1 MQVTAQFAVL
11 GDLSAIRKVKFE
23 GPAVMNLHPIHTIND
38 GWFAPIAAMYSQ
50 FESYALRVE
59 KMFDE
64 LIKLGGSDL
73 VVAMLNIGQR
83 LSGDLGWANGRY
95 AYGLKHSFSAGDHGP
110 NLAMVAVHFT
120 DWAFQ
125 MAMDEGEYGKLDFEH
140 KEFDEFI
147 QSLRDNLQALK

>member
-1 MQVTAQFAVL
+1 MKVTAKFAVL
-11 GDLSAIRKVKFE
+11 GDLRAIRKVAFE
-23 GPAVMNLHPIHTIND
+23 GPMVMNLFPINQIND

-64 LIKLGGSDL
+64 LIKLGGADL
-73 VVAMLNIGQR
+73 VVEMLNIGQD

-95 AYGLKHSFSAGDHGP
+95 AHGLQHTFRVHDRGV
-110 NLAMVAVHFT
+110 NLSMAAVHFT

-125 MAMDEGEYGKLDFEH
+125 MAMDEGELGQLDFEH

-147 QSLRDNLQALK
+147 QSLRDNLAKLK